1 MNEYQSEKKHTT
13 KTQSWQTRKRKPE
26 ATPAT
31 SSLRVEK
38 SRNHQSSEKR
48 ETEQQ
53 KPAID
58 ERMKRNNQSPEKQ
71 QTEREKCV
79 IQ

>member
-1 MNEYQSEKKHTT
+1 MKKS
-13 KTQSWQTRKRKPE
+13 TQLKQNRGKQEKRKPE

-53 KPAID
+53 KPAI
-58 ERMKRNNQSPEKQ
+58 EEK
-71 QTEREKCV
+71 
-79 IQ
+79 